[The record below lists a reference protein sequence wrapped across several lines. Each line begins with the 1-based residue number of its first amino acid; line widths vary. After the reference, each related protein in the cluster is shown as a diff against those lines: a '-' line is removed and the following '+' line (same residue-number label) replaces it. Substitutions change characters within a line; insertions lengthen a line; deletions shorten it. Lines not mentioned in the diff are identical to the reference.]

1 MQRYQ
6 DSILNSNGQPVSGA
20 SVLVRPTGGTST
32 SVLYGDLQ
40 GTGTVA
46 NPRTT
51 DTNGRFGFYAPNGR
65 YDLVISGSYFN
76 TTTSSDV
83 MLEDVP
89 LTNLQ
94 ELTTA
99 STARTALGLGPSS
112 TATNAFQGT
121 STVLTAVA
129 GISYQIG
136 DILTFDGTNVARLP
150 TTSSGQVLTAQGTGA
165 AVKYAGAGA
174 GDVLAANN
182 LSEFSTGTKPAA
194 SRANLGAATTTATQS
209 FSAAQRGAIVAL
221 TSSASQVIDMSLGN
235 HFSLAIAVSG
245 TMATPVNPQP
255 GQSGAII
262 ITQNA
267 TAKTLAFSPFW
278 KWSGTSTGAL
288 STATGTVDSLK
299 YFVMTSTSA
308 EASLANGVG

>member
-65 YDLVISGSYFN
+65 YDLVISGSYFQ

-99 STARTALGLGPSS
+99 STARAALGLGPNSTSS
-112 TATNAFQGT
+112 GSFQGT
-121 STVLTAVA
+121 STVLTD
-129 GISYQIG
+129 ISTAAYVIG
-136 DILTFDGTNVARLP
+136 DVLVFDGTHVSRLP
-150 TTSSGQVLTAQGTGA
+150 TTSSGQVLTSQGTGA
-165 AVKYAGAGA
+165 AVKYANAGA
-174 GDVLAANN
+174 GDVLTANN
-182 LSEFSTGTKPAA
+182 LSEFSTSTKSVAA
-194 SRANLGAATTTATQS
+194 RANIGAATTTASQS
-209 FSAAQRGAIVAL
+209 YTAAQRGTPVAL
-221 TSSASQVIDMSLGN
+221 VSSASQVIDMSLGN
-235 HFSLAIAVSG
+235 HFTLAIGVSG
-245 TMATPVNPQP
+245 TMATPTNVVP

-262 ITQNA
+262 VTQNA
-267 TAKTLAFSPFW
+267 TAKTLAFGSFW
-278 KWSGTSTGAL
+278 KWAGTNTGAL
-288 STATGTVDSLK
+288 STATGVIDSIK
-299 YFVMTSTSA
+299 YYVMTSTSA
-308 EASLANGVG
+308 ETIMSNNIA